1 MSQRKTRKSPKGR
14 TNVGTSEPKR
24 WRTYLLIFVCSL
36 GTVSGIFFAGKQ
48 HFSSM
53 DYGMK
58 NSRLRR
64 QIDDL
69 EAEKRRLLVAR
80 EVSLSPAEL
89 KKAAKKAGLAEAIET
104 VSVPAQL
111 SLAKSKE
118 PIATPVEMKKTVI
131 KTASVTPVPASVAA
145 VYPKTEKAVK
155 PVKKTVST
163 E

>member
-1 MSQRKTRKSPKGR
+1 
-14 TNVGTSEPKR
+14 
-24 WRTYLLIFVCSL
+24 
-36 GTVSGIFFAGKQ
+36 
-48 HFSSM
+48 M

-89 KKAAKKAGLAEAIET
+89 KRAAKKAGLAEALET
-104 VSVPAQL
+104 QPVSAPA

-118 PIATPVEMKKTVI
+118 PIATTAAMKKTVI
-131 KTASVTPVPASVAA
+131 KTASVTAVPTSVAA

-155 PVKKTVST
+155 PVKKTVTT